1 MNRNLSRK
9 EGSVVFMCSCL
20 CIMSIIF
27 HLPLLFNV
35 FKLLVHFVKVGFV
48 TFKS

>member
-1 MNRNLSRK
+1 
-9 EGSVVFMCSCL
+9 MC
-20 CIMSIIF
+20 IIF

-35 FKLLVHFVKVGFV
+35 FKLLVHFVKIGFV